1 MILRG
6 AISLRQFAMLNY
18 VNPFLRS
25 MTRMKISVDWEFRNA
40 AVLIGRVLIGGCL
53 VAVLTL
59 RPNAAAA
66 QSTSSQDQN
75 ANTGNDL
82 FRPPPNLF
90 QILSEYKTAPGSGST
105 SGSTRD
111 VTTETLNLR
120 MDHSLDLAPL
130 WILALRADL
139 PLLTKNP
146 ISSSNPDG
154 DYLSGV
160 GDADV
165 QAVVV
170 HDINQRWTIGFGA
183 RLITPTGGDTLG
195 SGKWQIM
202 PAAGVRYALPEISS
216 SSYLEPVVRYDVS
229 FAGDP
234 TKKNIS
240 NLQFAP
246 TFNLGLPDHWFIT
259 FYPSPDIRI
268 NFGDPIT
275 GQTGRLFLPFDA
287 RIGRQLSKN
296 FALSFELGVPIIKD
310 YPVYNLKAQLRLNV
324 TY

>member
-1 MILRG
+1 
-6 AISLRQFAMLNY
+6 
-18 VNPFLRS
+18 
-25 MTRMKISVDWEFRNA
+25 MTA
-40 AVLIGRVLIGGCL
+40 RVLICGCTL
-53 VAVLTL
+53 AVLAL
-59 RPNAAAA
+59 WADAAAA
-66 QSTSSQDQN
+66 QVAPSQDQN

-82 FRPPPNLF
+82 FRPPANLF
-90 QILSEYKTAPGSGST
+90 QMMYDYKTAPGSGSLP
-105 SGSTRD
+105 GSTRD
-111 VTTETLNLR
+111 VTTEAFNLR
-120 MDHSLDLAPL
+120 MDHSLDLAPM

-139 PLLTKNP
+139 PLLAKNP
-146 ISSSNPDG
+146 LSASNPDG
-154 DYLSGV
+154 DYLSGI

-165 QAVVV
+165 QALII
-170 HDINQRWTIGFGA
+170 HNLDQRWTVGFGA
-183 RLITPTGGDTLG
+183 RLITPTGDESLG

-202 PAAGVRYALPEISS
+202 PGAGFRYALWEINS
-216 SSYLEPVVRYDVS
+216 SSYFEPVVRYDVS

-234 TKKNIS
+234 TRRNIS

-268 NFGDPIT
+268 NYGDPIT

-296 FALSFELGVPIIKD
+296 TALSFELGVPIIRD
-310 YPVYNLKAQLRLNV
+310 YPVYNLKTQVRLNV

>member
-1 MILRG
+1 MRG
-6 AISLRQFAMLNY
+6 RA
-18 VNPFLRS
+18 
-25 MTRMKISVDWEFRNA
+25 
-40 AVLIGRVLIGGCL
+40 LIGGCL
-53 VAVLTL
+53 IAAVMLC
-59 RPNAAAA
+59 AGGGAA
-66 QSTSSQDQN
+66 QTPSYQN
-75 ANTGNDL
+75 DNTGNDL

-90 QILSEYKTAPGSGST
+90 QMMNEYKTAPGSGST
-105 SGSTRD
+105 PGSTRD

-120 MDHSLDLAPL
+120 MDHSLDLAPM

-139 PLLTKNP
+139 PLLAKNP
-146 ISSSNPDG
+146 ITSDNPNG
-154 DYLSGV
+154 DHLYGV

-170 HDINQRWTIGFGA
+170 RDIDPRWTVGFGA
-183 RLITPTGGDTLG
+183 RLVTPTGDDVLG
-195 SGKWQIM
+195 SGKWQII
-202 PAAGVRYALPEISS
+202 PGAGFRSALPEINS
-216 SSYLEPVVRYDVS
+216 SSYLEPLVRYAVS

-246 TFNLGLPDHWFIT
+246 TFNLGLPDRWFIT

-287 RIGRQLSKN
+287 RIGRKLSDN
-296 FALSFELGVPIIKD
+296 AALSFEFSVPIIKD
-310 YPVYNLKAQLRLNV
+310 YPVYNLKTQLRLNV

>member
-1 MILRG
+1 MCRTNATGDGTSRAKAVSPDRWWGRDAAAMI
-6 AISLRQFAMLNY
+6 A
-18 VNPFLRS
+18 
-25 MTRMKISVDWEFRNA
+25 
-40 AVLIGRVLIGGCL
+40 RVLIGCFL
-53 VAVLTL
+53 LAALTL
-59 RPNAAAA
+59 RPNGVAA
-66 QSTSSQDQN
+66 QSAASRDQE

-90 QILSEYKTAPGSGST
+90 QILSEYKTAPGGGS
-105 SGSTRD
+105 SPGSIRD

-139 PLLTKNP
+139 PLLAKNP
-146 ISSSNPDG
+146 ITSSNPDG
-154 DYLSGV
+154 DYLRGV

-170 HDINQRWTIGFGA
+170 HDIDRRWTVGFGA

-202 PAAGVRYALPEISS
+202 PAVGFRYALPEISS
-216 SSYLEPVVRYDVS
+216 SSYVEPVFRYDVS

-259 FYPSPDIRI
+259 FFPSPDIRF
-268 NFGDPIT
+268 NLGDPIT
-275 GQTGRLFLPFDA
+275 GQTGRLFLPFDV
-287 RIGRQLSKN
+287 RIGRQLSRN
-296 FALSFELGVPIIKD
+296 VALSFELGVPVIRE
-310 YPVYNLKAQLRLNV
+310 YPVYNLKTQVRLNL

>member
-1 MILRG
+1 
-6 AISLRQFAMLNY
+6 
-18 VNPFLRS
+18 
-25 MTRMKISVDWEFRNA
+25 MTRVFASWKARNA
-40 AVLIGRVLIGGCL
+40 AILVARGLIGGRL

-59 RPNAAAA
+59 QPNAGVA
-66 QSTSSQDQN
+66 QGAFPQDQN

-90 QILSEYKTAPGSGST
+90 QILSEYKTAPGSGS
-105 SGSTRD
+105 SPGSTRD
-111 VTTETLNLR
+111 VTTEMLNLR

-139 PLLTKNP
+139 PLLAKNP
-146 ISSSNPDG
+146 ITSSNPDG
-154 DYLSGV
+154 DYLRGV

-170 HDINQRWTIGFGA
+170 HDIDRRWTVGFGA

-202 PAAGVRYALPEISS
+202 PAAGFRYALPEISS
-216 SSYLEPVVRYDVS
+216 SSYVEPVFRYDAS

-259 FYPSPDIRI
+259 FFPSPDIRI
-268 NFGDPIT
+268 NLGDPIT
-275 GQTGRLFLPFDA
+275 GQTGRLFLPFDV

-296 FALSFELGVPIIKD
+296 VALSFELGVPVIRD
-310 YPVYNLKAQLRLNV
+310 YPVYNLKTQVRLNL

>member
-1 MILRG
+1 MMARALTAR
-6 AISLRQFAMLNY
+6 ALMARA
-18 VNPFLRS
+18 
-25 MTRMKISVDWEFRNA
+25 
-40 AVLIGRVLIGGCL
+40 LIGGCL
-53 VAVLTL
+53 LAILALWSDGAT
-59 RPNAAAA
+59 A
-66 QSTSSQDQN
+66 QGTPSQDQN

-90 QILSEYKTAPGSGST
+90 QMMYYYKTAPGSGSAP
-105 SGSTRD
+105 GSTRD

-120 MDHSLDLAPL
+120 MDHSLDLAPM

-139 PLLTKNP
+139 PLLAKNP
-146 ISSSNPDG
+146 VSSSNPDG
-154 DYLSGV
+154 DYLSGI
-160 GDADV
+160 GDADI
-165 QAVVV
+165 QALIV
-170 HDINQRWTIGFGA
+170 HNLDQRWTVGFGA
-183 RLITPTGGDTLG
+183 RLITPTGGDTFG

-202 PAAGVRYALPEISS
+202 PGGGFRYALWEINS
-216 SSYLEPVVRYDVS
+216 SSYFEPVVRYDVS

-234 TKKNIS
+234 TRKNIS

-259 FYPSPDIRI
+259 FYPNPDIRI
-268 NFGDPIT
+268 NYGDPIT

-296 FALSFELGVPIIKD
+296 VAMSFELGVPIIKD
-310 YPVYNLKAQLRLNV
+310 YPVYNLKAQARLNV